1 LFTHQINYEYHVI
14 TRLIVLFLLLLT
26 ACQVATVR
34 QPETP
39 LPETPGVMAKNV
51 VLGIDNFL
59 QNHLHLVNGKRVGLL
74 TNPSGVNGKLQ
85 ATSDLLFDHSEVDLR
100 AYYGPEHGIRGDY
113 FAGHKVSDATDTK
126 TGLPVFSLYGQ
137 RRKPSPETLEPVDV
151 IVVDIQ
157 DIGLRGY
164 TYIYTMAMVMEAAA
178 ENGKQ
183 VIVLDRP
190 DPVGGLK
197 VEGNLVEPDFYSFV
211 GLYPIPYRPG
221 MTIGELAKLFN
232 SEFDINCDLTVV
244 PMLGW
249 KRAMYWDDTGF
260 SWVPTSPHVPHAE
273 TILPMI
279 ATGTFGELGTLS
291 EGVGYTTPFE
301 IAGAPWVRG
310 EEFADSLNGLD
321 LPGIFFR
328 PVSFKPY
335 YFRHQGVD
343 CQGVQLHITDRDS
356 FSPYVTGLYIMKTHM
371 VLYPDRDLFA
381 NHDRIGMFNKVMGT
395 DRIMKMLRQ
404 GIPVKEIEQSWQ
416 DELNSFLQIRQKYLL
431 YD

>member
-1 LFTHQINYEYHVI
+1 MKTKSVV
-14 TRLIVLFLLLLT
+14 LILLLFLS
-26 ACQVATVR
+26 CQETMVR
-34 QPETP
+34 QPDALKPVAE
-39 LPETPGVMAKNV
+39 PGKKQKI

-59 QNHLHLVNGKRVGLL
+59 QHYLDLVAGKRVGLL
-74 TNPSGVNGKLQ
+74 TNPSGVNGDIL
-85 ATSDLLFDHSEVDLR
+85 ATSDLLFENKQVNLT

-113 FAGHKVSDATDTK
+113 FAGSRVSDTTDAK
-126 TGLPVFSLYGQ
+126 TGLPVFSLYGA
-137 RRKPSPETLEPVDV
+137 RRKPTAETLEPVDV
-151 IVVDIQ
+151 IMVDIQ

-178 ENGKQ
+178 ENGKS

-197 VEGNLVEPDFYSFV
+197 VEGNLVEPEFYSFV

-232 SEFDINCDLTVV
+232 NEYGLNCDLTVV

-249 KRAMYWDDTGF
+249 KRWMYWEDTGLN
-260 SWVPTSPHVPHAE
+260 WVPTSPHVPHAE

-291 EGVGYTTPFE
+291 EGVGYTAPFE
-301 IAGAPWVRG
+301 LAGAPWVKAD
-310 EEFADSLNGLD
+310 EFADALNRLH
-321 LPGIFFR
+321 LPGIYFR
-328 PVSFKPY
+328 PMYFKPY
-335 YFRHQGVD
+335 YFRYQGQN
-343 CQGVQLHITDRDS
+343 CQGVQLHVTDRDT

-371 VLYPDRDLFA
+371 DLYPDHDLFA
-381 NHDRIGMFNKVMGT
+381 NQNRIGMFNRVMGT
-395 DRIMKMLRQ
+395 DKIMKMLQ
-404 GIPVKEIEQSWQ
+404 DEVPVEEIEQSWQ
-416 DELNSFLQIRQKYLL
+416 ADLQKFMETRAKYLL